1 MCYSPL
7 PAYQI
12 SDNFVKIFPRDTMY
26 IYCEA
31 TTHEWIAVSKK
42 DAERYPIAPTVRA
55 IPRDWLMMINCG
67 KCLDCRLKL
76 ARDWANRCI
85 LEADQYE
92 DNYFLTLTYEDSCLP
107 MVHPATGE
115 ALDHATLF
123 KNDVTQ
129 FLKSLRWH
137 WSEYFGHVGIRFF
150 MAGEY
155 GDLSMRP
162 HYHMIVF
169 NLPIPDLKVYKKSA
183 LEDTYYTSDIINR
196 IWHKGYVVIGH
207 VTQAS
212 AGYTA
217 RYTLKK
223 INQPSDYYDT
233 LNILPEYVNMSRRPG
248 IARNW
253 YDKNKDLLFKQ
264 GFVSFA
270 TSDKGVRIYPGRYFK
285 SLYKNENEA
294 DYLRFSELQTYK
306 AIVKRDMELK
316 QTTLDS
322 LEYDFV
328 KMANAEKKKKI
339 LFKRELI

>member
-12 SDNFVKIFPRDTMY
+12 SESFVKVFPKDTVY
-26 IYCEA
+26 IYYNDLE
-31 TTHEWIAVSKK
+31 HSWISVSQK
-42 DAERYPIAPTVRA
+42 DSERFPVAPTVKA
-55 IPRDWLMMINCG
+55 IPREWLMMIPCG
-67 KCLDCRLKL
+67 KCIDCRLAL

-85 LEADQYE
+85 IEADDY
-92 DNYFLTLTYEDSCLP
+92 DNNYFLTITYENSCLP
-107 MVHPATGE
+107 MVHPASGE
-115 ALDHATLF
+115 VLDHATLF
-123 KNDVTQ
+123 KNDVVQ

-137 WSEYFGHVGIRFF
+137 WQNKYNHVGIRFF

-155 GDLSMRP
+155 GDISMRP

-169 NLPIPDLKVYKKSA
+169 NLPLFDLKKYQTSA
-183 LEDTYYTSDIINR
+183 LGDIYYTSEELNK
-196 IWHKGYVVIGH
+196 IWHKGYIVVGN

-223 INQPSDYYDT
+223 IGQPVNIYDT

-248 IARNW
+248 IARRW
-253 YDKNKDLLFKQ
+253 YDLNKDKLFKQ
-264 GFVSFA
+264 GFVSFS
-270 TSDKGVRIYPGRYFK
+270 TSEKGIRIYPGRYFK
-285 SLYKNENEA
+285 TLYRSEKEA
-294 DYLRFSELQTYK
+294 EYLKFAELQQYK
-306 AIVKRDMELK
+306 AIVRRDLELK
-316 QTTLDS
+316 KTDLDA

-328 KMANAEKKKKI
+328 KQANSEKSKKI